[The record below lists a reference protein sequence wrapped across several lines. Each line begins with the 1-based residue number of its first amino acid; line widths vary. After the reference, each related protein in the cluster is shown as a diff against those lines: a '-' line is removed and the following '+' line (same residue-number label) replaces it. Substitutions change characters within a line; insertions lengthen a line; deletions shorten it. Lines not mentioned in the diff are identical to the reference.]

1 MSDDVLASA
10 LLPFYSTKALGTGL
24 IDRNLSPIRIWR
36 PGKPKVERSV
46 TVPVSVC

>member
-1 MSDDVLASA
+1 MRESMSPMLM
-10 LLPFYSTKALGTGL
+10 TKALGTGL

-36 PGKPKVERSV
+36 PGKPKVDRSV